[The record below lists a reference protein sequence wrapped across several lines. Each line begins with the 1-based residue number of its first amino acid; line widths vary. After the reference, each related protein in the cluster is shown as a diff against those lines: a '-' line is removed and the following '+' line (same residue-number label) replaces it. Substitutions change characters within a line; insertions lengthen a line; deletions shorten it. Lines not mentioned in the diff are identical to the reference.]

1 MAEVTILRD
10 ISLRRKE
17 ILEKVSDENREYA
30 ESYLKHINV
39 SAYERTTISSKIQML
54 LHYLEFIADHLNN
67 KSIKDI
73 SVSEMED
80 YLLYLGS
87 ECHLEP
93 NSIAKHMSDISV
105 FYKFLISKGVS
116 TFNPIYY
123 IPKPHKLKTEDH
135 RHFLT
140 DEQIATLKE
149 KLEKNGDRTLQVYA
163 FFSLSTGARVTA
175 VSSIRW
181 EQIDFEKRCVN
192 HVKEKFSNYCT
203 LHFSEYVKDL
213 LLKLRA
219 EREHNRINDGGWVF
233 YSTTTFYKDNA
244 IEIRHITSGTL
255 GTWAH
260 KVGAMCGVPGL
271 KPHDFRYTCC
281 NQLLQ
286 KGGDIAI
293 TSLILH
299 HKNIATTLHHYCDKN
314 DVEFMRQYKDQ
325 FGI

>member
-1 MAEVTILRD
+1 M
-10 ISLRRKE
+10 
-17 ILEKVSDENREYA
+17 
-30 ESYLKHINV
+30 
-39 SAYERTTISSKIQML
+39 
-54 LHYLEFIADHLNN
+54 
-67 KSIKDI
+67 
-73 SVSEMED
+73 
-80 YLLYLGS
+80 
-87 ECHLEP
+87 
-93 NSIAKHMSDISV
+93 
-105 FYKFLISKGVS
+105 S

-149 KLEKNGDRTLQVYA
+149 ELEKNGDRTLQVYA

-244 IEIRHITSGTL
+244 IEIRHVTSGTL

>member
-80 YLLYLGS
+80 YLLYLGN
-87 ECHLEP
+87 ECNLEP

-149 KLEKNGDRTLQVYA
+149 ELEKNGDRTLQVYA

-219 EREHNRINDGGWVF
+219 EREHNRIKDSGWVF
-233 YSTTTFYKDNA
+233 YY
-244 IEIRHITSGTL
+244 
-255 GTWAH
+255 
-260 KVGAMCGVPGL
+260 
-271 KPHDFRYTCC
+271 
-281 NQLLQ
+281 
-286 KGGDIAI
+286 
-293 TSLILH
+293 
-299 HKNIATTLHHYCDKN
+299 
-314 DVEFMRQYKDQ
+314 
-325 FGI
+325 

>member
-80 YLLYLGS
+80 YLLYLGN
-87 ECHLEP
+87 ECNLEP

-149 KLEKNGDRTLQVYA
+149 ELEKNGDRTLQVYA

-244 IEIRHITSGTL
+244 IEIRHVTSGTL

-299 HKNIATTLHHYCDKN
+299 HKNIATTLHHYCDKS